1 MDSIREI
8 KLDGFSTEISIK
20 SELRDVSN
28 LIKKDV
34 DNFNFNKELLNKA
47 KVIGDKN
54 LSNIDNNFIKT
65 LQSYDIY
72 YTNKRGSKLSKHDDK
87 AHEYVEKLIDSIE
100 ILVNDGRIYY
110 DLANELEEASKNAP
124 GKGKADG
131 FKRWGKEFYNCAIK
145 DYSEAEDGIQNLLDS
160 TNLPNLNESTLVKA
174 FNDVN
179 NEIKE
184 VRDAKIKNS
193 LRKN

>member
-1 MDSIREI
+1 MDSIRKIE
-8 KLDGFSTEISIK
+8 LEGFSTKISIK
-20 SELRDVSN
+20 SELYNISN

-34 DNFNFNKELLNKA
+34 DNFKFNKELLNKA

-54 LSNIDNNFIKT
+54 LSNIDSNFIKT

-72 YTNKRGSKLSKHDDK
+72 YTNKRGGKLPENDDK

-100 ILVNDGRIYY
+100 ILVNDGHIYY

-131 FKRWGKEFYNCAIK
+131 FKRWSKEFYNSAIK

-160 TNLPNLNESTLVKA
+160 TNLPHLNESNLVKA
-174 FNDVN
+174 LKDVSD
-179 NEIKE
+179 EIE
-184 VRDAKIKNS
+184 RVRDAKIKNS